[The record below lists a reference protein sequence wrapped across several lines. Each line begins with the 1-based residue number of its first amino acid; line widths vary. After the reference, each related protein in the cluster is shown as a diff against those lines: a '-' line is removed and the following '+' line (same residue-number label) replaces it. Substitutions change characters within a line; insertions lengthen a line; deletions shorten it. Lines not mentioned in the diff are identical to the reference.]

1 MGDAVPY
8 EALLTLL
15 AREAR
20 AFVGRRVG
28 FADWIEDVVQD
39 VLLTVH
45 RALATYDPQRPF
57 GPWFYAIATARLV
70 DTLRARRRQAAREI
84 VDDEI
89 VAAQPAAATPPH
101 SARLHDALAEAVARL
116 PRVQREVVSL
126 LKYEDLSVR
135 DVATRL
141 GMSEAAVKATAHR
154 GYKVLRRRVGGRV
167 EDRPAH

>member
-45 RALATYDPQRPF
+45 RALATYDPQQP
-57 GPWFYAIATARLV
+57 AIVHRFEQV
-70 DTLRARRRQAAREI
+70 SGRAR
-84 VDDEI
+84 
-89 VAAQPAAATPPH
+89 
-101 SARLHDALAEAVARL
+101 
-116 PRVQREVVSL
+116 
-126 LKYEDLSVR
+126 
-135 DVATRL
+135 
-141 GMSEAAVKATAHR
+141 
-154 GYKVLRRRVGGRV
+154 
-167 EDRPAH
+167 